1 MAEWSF
7 ITNHGRVLGYIYRNP
22 RSTAREIAGAV
33 GITER
38 TTHNIIADLADSGY
52 ITRRKK
58 GRRNIYKVEPGLPTV
73 RDANRQVIVGD
84 LLSVVRSKKGGRRM
98 ARIRTP
104 ELLVAN
110 GYSGQMK
117 LLID

>member
-22 RSTAREIAGAV
+22 KSTAREIADSV

-38 TTHNIIADLADSGY
+38 TTHNIIADLAESGY

-58 GRRNIYKVEPGLPTV
+58 GRRNIYKVEQGLPAV
-73 RDANRQVIVGD
+73 RDTNRQIIVGD
-84 LLSVVRSKKGGRRM
+84 LLSVVRSKKGKRV
-98 ARIRTP
+98 ARIRTR

>member
-22 RSTAREIAGAV
+22 RSTAREIAAAV

-58 GRRNIYKVEPGLPTV
+58 GRRNIYKVEQGLPAV
-73 RDANRQVIVGD
+73 RDTNRQVIVGD
-84 LLSVVRSKKGGRRM
+84 LLSVVRSKKGTRM

-110 GYSGQMK
+110 GYSGQMR

>member
-7 ITNHGRVLGYIYRNP
+7 ITNHGRVIGYIYRNP
-22 RSTAREIAGAV
+22 RSTAREIASAV

-58 GRRNIYKVEPGLPTV
+58 GRRNIYKVEQGLPAVT
-73 RDANRQVIVGD
+73 DTNRQVIVGD
-84 LLSVVRSKKGGRRM
+84 LLSVVRSKKGMRM
-98 ARIRTP
+98 ARIRTT
-104 ELLVAN
+104 EMMVAN